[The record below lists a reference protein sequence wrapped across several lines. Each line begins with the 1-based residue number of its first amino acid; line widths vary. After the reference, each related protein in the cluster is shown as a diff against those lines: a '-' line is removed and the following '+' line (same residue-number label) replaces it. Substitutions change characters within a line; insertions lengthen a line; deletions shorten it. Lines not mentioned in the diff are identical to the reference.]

1 MAPLMTI
8 GTDCLLLTFA
18 VFCCLLLCFAMF
30 CYVLLCFAMFRYF
43 CYVLLSSVMF
53 CYAVLY
59 SVIVLSLPYVNVLR
73 LYSIVLTHLTLAI
86 VFGFSLSEFC

>member
-1 MAPLMTI
+1 
-8 GTDCLLLTFA
+8 
-18 VFCCLLLCFAMF
+18 
-30 CYVLLCFAMFRYF
+30 
-43 CYVLLSSVMF
+43 MF